1 MNGSHSGNFAV
12 ADWIWRPAPGL
23 PDFGRRCYPAVANTM
38 KNLLSQSGR
47 SLGDEEILEILH
59 ALNGAGMDGTPLSLG
74 IADTADKDTEDAACR
89 LVSLAL
95 RIRPEEIVGNG
106 EYPPAPGGR
115 DRNRFPLCIAA
126 EKGLSTLVAT
136 LLQNGFCPGVM
147 DGRRMTPLACAAR
160 NGDARM
166 AKLLLDAGADP
177 FLGSLRMRTVPLC
190 AAAEAPSNKDVRDVL
205 NVILDA
211 DWTRDEKWK
220 SVLEEHLTY
229 ALSVVISTRRYDVA
243 YLFLDAGANP
253 VIPVPQREKGP
264 HDELMAGIRRRCGA
278 EEKTPSAH
286 TLLLRVALSSMAEL
300 EVEDLFNRMMSV
312 LPSFVLRD
320 RFVPVKGE
328 FRAAMRAAFDE
339 TWDTKRN
346 NPDLDFFPYSGI
358 SRIIKDKTKALGN
371 GETLDLAATAKSLRM
386 SNVPELRTAARL
398 LELPDPMEEGIP
410 KEERLCRTVAVLEEG
425 WMAPGRERSSG
436 RTAFDFSN
444 GTPDNKVGFCDT
456 EGDRTI

>member
-12 ADWIWRPAPGL
+12 ADWIWRPAPGS
-23 PDFGRRCYPAVANTM
+23 PDFGRRCYPAVTNTM
-38 KNLLSQSGR
+38 KNLLTPLGR
-47 SLGDEEILEILH
+47 SLGDEEILEVLH
-59 ALNGAGMDGTPLSLG
+59 ALPGAGMDDTPLSLS
-74 IADTADKDTEDAACR
+74 IADAADKDTEDAACR

-95 RIRPEEIVGNG
+95 RIRPEEITGNG

-126 EKGLSTLVAT
+126 EKGLQTFVAT
-136 LLQNGFCPGVM
+136 LLQNGFCPSIM
-147 DGRRMTPLACAAR
+147 DGRRMTPLAYAAR
-160 NGDARM
+160 NGDART

-190 AAAEAPSNKDVRDVL
+190 AAAEAPSNEDVRDVL

-211 DWTRDEKWK
+211 EWTRDENWK

-253 VIPVPQREKGP
+253 IIPVPQREKGP

-278 EEKTPSAH
+278 EEEPPSAH

-300 EVEDLFNRMMSV
+300 EAEDLFNRMMSV

-358 SRIIKDKTKALGN
+358 SRIIKDKTRALGN

-444 GTPDNKVGFCDT
+444 GTPDDKVGFCDT

>member
-1 MNGSHSGNFAV
+1 MNGSRSGTFTAAGWV
-12 ADWIWRPAPGL
+12 WRPAPGS

-38 KNLLSQSGR
+38 KNLLTPSGR

-59 ALNGAGMDGTPLSLG
+59 ALNGAGMDDTPLLLG
-74 IADTADKDTEDAACR
+74 IADAADKDTEDAACR

-95 RIRPEEIVGNG
+95 MARPKEIMENG

-136 LLQNGFCPGVM
+136 LLQNGLCPSVM

-190 AAAEAPSNKDVRDVL
+190 AAAEAPSDENVRDVL
-205 NVILDA
+205 NVILNA
-211 DWTRDEKWK
+211 DWTRDESWK
-220 SVLEEHLTY
+220 SALEEHLTY
-229 ALSVVISTRRYDVA
+229 ALSVVISARRYGVA

-253 VIPVPQREKGP
+253 VMPVPQREEGP

-278 EEKTPSAH
+278 EEETPSEH

-300 EVEDLFNRMMSV
+300 EAESLFNRMMSV

-320 RFVPVKGE
+320 RFVPVRGE

-346 NPDLDFFPYSGI
+346 NPNLDFFPYSGI
-358 SRIIKDKTKALGN
+358 SRIIKDKTRALGN
-371 GETLDLAATAKSLRM
+371 GETLDLAVVARSLRM
-386 SNVPELRTAARL
+386 SNVPELRAAARL
-398 LELPDPMEEGIP
+398 LELPDPMEEGVS
-410 KEERLCRTVAVLEEG
+410 KEERLRRTVAVLEEG
-425 WMAPGRERSSG
+425 WIASSRERLSG
-436 RTAFDFSN
+436 CTAFDFDN
-444 GTPDNKVGFCDT
+444 GTPDN
-456 EGDRTI
+456 